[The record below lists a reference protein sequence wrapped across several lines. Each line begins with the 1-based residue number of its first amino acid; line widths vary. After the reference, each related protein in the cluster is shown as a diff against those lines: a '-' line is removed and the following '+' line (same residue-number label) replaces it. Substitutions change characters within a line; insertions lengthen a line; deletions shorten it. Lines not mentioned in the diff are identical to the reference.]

1 MWALRQ
7 STGVH
12 SAVHA
17 IITIASLCKRM
28 KSLPILPLSKNIAL
42 FFDLERLS
50 SLTLLSQFLRR
61 VKKKD
66 WRRFRQPGEHTVDL
80 ANLANWE
87 DKNKQKSCAYLQK
100 NKITA
105 VLSAL
110 LLLGFSPKH
119 KLRISRIP
127 ALKEGM
133 STLKEQRKAFPL
145 WGTQEMPF
153 QGRSKVFLCVQYT
166 GIWLSMTS
174 NRQI

>member
-61 VKKKD
+61 VKKKKTEGD
-66 WRRFRQPGEHTVDL
+66 SGSLGNIQWIWQIWQIEKT
-80 ANLANWE
+80 
-87 DKNKQKSCAYLQK
+87 KTNKK
-100 NKITA
+100 A
-105 VLSAL
+105 VL
-110 LLLGFSPKH
+110 
-119 KLRISRIP
+119 I
-127 ALKEGM
+127 
-133 STLKEQRKAFPL
+133 
-145 WGTQEMPF
+145 
-153 QGRSKVFLCVQYT
+153 
-166 GIWLSMTS
+166 
-174 NRQI
+174 